1 MAKVA
6 EQAYERA
13 GMSGAGLLARDVR
26 PGCLATLSGA
36 ACAEQHI
43 HSSRIRGACNG
54 QAGRAIFC
62 AEDKENSLAGT
73 VHPTELNAK
82 QLLRPPPCSRPRCR
96 ARRLHLKQQTRR
108 YESAIV
114 RLIMHSWRACA
125 KHLAARRAKLE
136 RCLAT
141 SVETRE
147 RMRLRAWQDN
157 VQQAWLQALPRSCAA
172 VAAVALLEA
181 VSVPAAYLHLAPTLC
196 EAASEADVGPT
207 VPESPQYHPFEAP
220 PGTPQYRPF
229 QGSPCSA
236 AGPEPNAT
244 RRGPALH
251 GPAPIQGP
259 APVLDEV
266 RVAVG
271 QLAVWMQR
279 TSAWAPAQSE
289 PSSLQPSPQQL
300 SRANRAASAAASPC
314 ALLPHHGLAPRRL
327 LMVPADA
334 MDSEEGM
341 PAWLQSAAEAVLHPN
356 RAPPALR
363 ALACARRW
371 AVENAVLIARQA
383 RLRAAWSAWEDAP
396 VARLGGYRVGPR
408 VC

>member
-1 MAKVA
+1 MRGAGVQ
-6 EQAYERA
+6 QAYGSTMSRA
-13 GMSGAGLLARDVR
+13 GLSARDVR
-26 PGCLATLSGA
+26 PGCLATLS
-36 ACAEQHI
+36 ACAEQPI
-43 HSSRIRGACNG
+43 NSSRTSALACCVDNDV
-54 QAGRAIFC
+54 
-62 AEDKENSLAGT
+62 DKENSLAGT
-73 VHPTELNAK
+73 VHPTELNTK

-108 YESAIV
+108 ASRAIV
-114 RLIMHSWRACA
+114 RLVMHSWRACA
-125 KHLAARRAKLE
+125 KNLAARRAKLE

-147 RMRLRAWQDN
+147 RVRLRAWQEN
-157 VQQAWLQALPRSCAA
+157 VQQAWLQALPKSCAA
-172 VAAVALLEA
+172 VAAAALLEA
-181 VSVPAAYLHLAPTLC
+181 VSAPAAYLPLAPTLC
-196 EAASEADVGPT
+196 EATSEADVGPT
-207 VPESPQYHPFEAP
+207 VPESPQYRPFEAP

-229 QGSPCSA
+229 QGSPCPAAEPEPSA
-236 AGPEPNAT
+236 A

-251 GPAPIQGP
+251 SPGPIKGP

-266 RVAVG
+266 RMAVG
-271 QLAVWMQR
+271 QLAVWLQR

-300 SRANRAASAAASPC
+300 SRANRPASAAASPC

-327 LMVPADA
+327 LMVPADTVGTDEA
-334 MDSEEGM
+334 M

-356 RAPPALR
+356 RALPALK

-371 AVENAVLIARQA
+371 AVENTVLISRQA

-396 VARLGGYRVGPR
+396 VAGLGSGMR
-408 VC
+408 

>member
-1 MAKVA
+1 MSG
-6 EQAYERA
+6 A
-13 GMSGAGLLARDVR
+13 GMSGRDVR
-26 PGCLATLSGA
+26 PECSATCSGA
-36 ACAEQHI
+36 VCVEEQYI
-43 HSSRIRGACNG
+43 HSSKMSRACNG
-54 QAGRAIFC
+54 HIVC
-62 AEDKENSLAGT
+62 AEDKENSLNGI
-73 VHPTELNAK
+73 VHPTELK

-125 KHLAARRAKLE
+125 KNLAARRAKLE

-147 RMRLRAWQDN
+147 RMRLRAWQEN
-157 VQQAWLQALPRSCAA
+157 VQQAWLQALPKSCAA
-172 VAAVALLEA
+172 VAAAALLEA
-181 VSVPAAYLHLAPTLC
+181 VSLPAAYLPLAPTLC

-207 VPESPQYHPFEAP
+207 VPESPQYRPFEAP

-229 QGSPCSA
+229 QGSPCPA
-236 AGPEPNAT
+236 A
-244 RRGPALH
+244 PALH
-251 GPAPIQGP
+251 GPGPIQGP
-259 APVLDEV
+259 ALVLDEV
-266 RVAVG
+266 RMAVG
-271 QLAVWMQR
+271 QLAVWLQR

-334 MDSEEGM
+334 MDSDEGM

-356 RAPPALR
+356 RAPPALK

-396 VARLGGYRVGPR
+396 VARLGLERVS
-408 VC
+408 

>member
-1 MAKVA
+1 MSG
-6 EQAYERA
+6 A
-13 GMSGAGLLARDVR
+13 GMSGRDVR
-26 PGCLATLSGA
+26 PECSATCSGA
-36 ACAEQHI
+36 VCVEEQYI
-43 HSSRIRGACNG
+43 HSSKMSGACNG
-54 QAGRAIFC
+54 QTGRIVC
-62 AEDKENSLAGT
+62 AEDKENSLAGV
-73 VHPTELNAK
+73 VHSTELK

-125 KHLAARRAKLE
+125 KNLAARRAKLE

-147 RMRLRAWQDN
+147 RMRLRAWQEN
-157 VQQAWLQALPRSCAA
+157 VQQAWLQALPKSCAA
-172 VAAVALLEA
+172 VAAAALLEA
-181 VSVPAAYLHLAPTLC
+181 VSVPAAYLPLAPTLC

-207 VPESPQYHPFEAP
+207 VPESPQYRPFEAP

-229 QGSPCSA
+229 QGSPCPA
-236 AGPEPNAT
+236 A
-244 RRGPALH
+244 PALH
-251 GPAPIQGP
+251 GPGPIQGP
-259 APVLDEV
+259 ALVLDEV
-266 RVAVG
+266 RMAVG
-271 QLAVWMQR
+271 QLAVWLQR

-334 MDSEEGM
+334 MDSDEGM

-356 RAPPALR
+356 RALPALK

-371 AVENAVLIARQA
+371 AVENTVLISRQA

-396 VARLGGYRVGPR
+396 VAGLGSGTR
-408 VC
+408 